1 MLLTKRST
9 SLRGYAG
16 DVAFPGGMREDG
28 DGDHVDTCLRETEEE
43 IGVPR
48 DMVTILGTLYPIVMR
63 SGTCVVPV
71 VGVIPNHLPYY
82 PNDEVDLVFSLPL
95 RRFLRSE
102 GHTHTCY
109 KPPGYQTGFEVDL
122 FNDLIKEHNQSVT
135 TFGFT
140 AFVCIRLAVAVFRQ
154 LPEYEC
160 NWLTVEH
167 PYGDY
172 RERYER
178 NIAKDNVSEKQLK
191 HKL

>member
-48 DMVTILGTLYPIVMR
+48 DMVTILGTLYPSVLR
-63 SGTCVVPV
+63 SGTCVMPV

-102 GHTHTCY
+102 GHAHTY
-109 KPPGYQTGFEVDL
+109 FKPQGSKTGYDIHF
-122 FNDLIKEHNQSVT
+122 FNDFIKEYTHSVT

-140 AFVCIRLAVAVFRQ
+140 AHVCIRLAVSVFQQ
-154 LPEYEC
+154 LPEY
-160 NWLTVEH
+160 
-167 PYGDY
+167 
-172 RERYER
+172 
-178 NIAKDNVSEKQLK
+178 KQDCFLSK
-191 HKL
+191 GSKGCGSGLNF